1 MSTLVDSRIR
11 ATSLNFTEDYLIL
24 NLEDA
29 RVLQIPL
36 IWYPRLY
43 NATLPQLLN
52 FEWIGRGTGI
62 EWPDLDE
69 HLSVHG
75 FLTGQH

>member
-1 MSTLVDSRIR
+1 MSTLVDSRVR
-11 ATSLNFTEDYLIL
+11 ATSLEFTDDYLIVHL
-24 NLEDA
+24 DDA
-29 RVLQIPL
+29 RVLHIPL
-36 IWYPRLY
+36 IWFPRLFKATKAQLEHY
-43 NATLPQLLN
+43 N
-52 FEWIGRGTGI
+52 WIGRGTGI